1 MQTKGSQRSKGIPK
15 VLAAEGNAWWHM
27 GLGLCLLCK
36 RAKVDAYWKRHSI
49 SSNSEDSDTQKS
61 EAESNILI
69 QFRTSVSLCARMQP
83 FLTAHGL

>member
-1 MQTKGSQRSKGIPK
+1 MVAHG
-15 VLAAEGNAWWHM
+15 

-36 RAKVDAYWKRHSI
+36 RVKVDAYWKRYGT

-69 QFRTSVSLCARMQP
+69 QFRSSVSLYARTQP
-83 FLTAHGL
+83 FLTAHDL